1 MQHRA
6 LPALLALLAG
16 LLLTGCG
23 DGGSTAEKTF
33 EGSLSEQ
40 DMAAFREASEAITT
54 FAGHWTDFAAS
65 TSSEDVSGARDAVDG
80 MTGALD
86 DADDAVLDAENADL
100 SDTLSDYLATMAK
113 LASVSD
119 RLIAYYED
127 DSYVDASVEND
138 LITEFEDAAL
148 AARQADRSFM
158 NRILEHA
165 SPEQR
170 TQIRDRYREAQ
181 QAFKEATQ

>member
-23 DGGSTAEKTF
+23 NGASTAEKTF
-33 EGSLSEQ
+33 DGPLSEQ
-40 DMAAFREASEAITT
+40 DLAAFTDVSEAIST
-54 FAGHWTDFAAS
+54 FAGHWTDFAAA
-65 TSSEDVSGARDAVDG
+65 TSSEDVSGARAAVDG
-80 MTGALD
+80 MSDALD
-86 DADDAVLDAENADL
+86 DADNAVLEAENTDL
-100 SDTLSDYLATMAK
+100 SDTLSDYLTTMAK
-113 LASVSD
+113 LSSVSD

-127 DSYVDASVEND
+127 DSYVDASVENG

-148 AARQADRSFM
+148 AARRADRSLM

-165 SPEQR
+165 SPEQQ
-170 TQIRDRYREAQ
+170 TEIRARYRKAQ
-181 QAFKEATQ
+181 LAFKEVTQ